1 MRRRETDPFDIVA
14 AESSAPGIEGM
25 LERFVGTMVVRSA
38 GSVMTMPM
46 LERPVFD
53 QECLP
58 EKAGALKA
66 ILYTWMYCYR
76 KFEYAVDP
84 LRRGFLAWV
93 RLFLSIQVFIVLP
106 VAVSMGLI
114 LGFAY
119 CVIILTKTTCEVAE
133 ATLDLVMALLLLA
146 LGLLGLV
153 VVVYLIYLVLAMV
166 FQWKVRLPFRRP
178 EGAAPRTITR
188 RVHEVDKE
196 GKC

>member
-1 MRRRETDPFDIVA
+1 
-14 AESSAPGIEGM
+14 
-25 LERFVGTMVVRSA
+25 MVNL
-38 GSVMTMPM
+38 GND
-46 LERPVFD
+46 VFD
-53 QECLP
+53 EWYCSTFRLGLQE
-58 EKAGALKA
+58 
-66 ILYTWMYCYR
+66 WR
-76 KFEYAVDP
+76 SF
-84 LRRGFLAWV
+84 
-93 RLFLSIQVFIVLP
+93 
-106 VAVSMGLI
+106 
-114 LGFAY
+114 
-119 CVIILTKTTCEVAE
+119 ILTKTTCEVAE

>member
-1 MRRRETDPFDIVA
+1 MKKRVFLQVLESVCRLGLGALFIYSAFAKISDPDEFAYSVSRH
-14 AESSAPGIEGM
+14 EM
-25 LERFVGTMVVRSA
+25 LPDFTIGLFSL
-38 GSVMTMPM
+38 TMPM

-106 VAVSMGLI
+106 VAVSIGLI

-119 CVIILTKTTCEVAE
+119 CVIILTKKTCEVAE
-133 ATLDLVMALLLLA
+133 ATLDLTISMLLLA
-146 LGLLGLV
+146 LGLLGIV

-166 FQWKVRLPFRRP
+166 FQWKVRLPRFIGG
-178 EGAAPRTITR
+178 GAPP
-188 RVHEVDKE
+188 
-196 GKC
+196 